1 MGGLVGYR
9 DGRRTALVTGALL
22 TLNEDTTRRVWAVP
36 DVEPVVFDKPRC
48 VYASWITPELMRET
62 EEG

>member
-1 MGGLVGYR
+1 M
-9 DGRRTALVTGALL
+9 TGALL
-22 TLNEDTTRRVWAVP
+22 TLNEEATRRVWAVP